1 MKGGRN
7 VLHLLKKK
15 AFLVLL
21 VTIVLFIAIVITS
34 LNNSKLGSLWNLF
47 NTIVSP
53 VQNALTFTR
62 NKVDK
67 TLSYFDDNKKIRE
80 ENEKLK
86 KRIDELEK
94 ENEEL
99 KELKTRNDML
109 MEALNIKNQLKE
121 FDYISANII
130 AKDPGNWFNV
140 FTIDKGST
148 HGVNNNSVVVS
159 SKGLVGRVLV
169 SGPFSA
175 KVISII
181 DIDSAVSARLTKNR
195 RYVDVK
201 GDITL
206 KDKGLCKMYNIQ
218 PDIDVAVGDSV
229 ETSGIGGIFPK
240 GIKIGEVKEIRQV
253 NNELDRYAIIEPAVD
268 FNMLEDVFVL
278 KSKN

>member
-1 MKGGRN
+1 M
-7 VLHLLKKK
+7 LHLLKKK
-15 AFLVLL
+15 AVLIIL
-21 VTIVLFIAIVITS
+21 VTIVLFIVIGITS
-34 LNNSKLGSLWNLF
+34 QNNSKLGWFGNLF

-53 VQNALTFTR
+53 VQNALTFTG

-67 TLSYFDDNKKIRE
+67 TLSYFNDNKKIRE
-80 ENEKLK
+80 ENENLK

-94 ENEEL
+94 ENEDL

-121 FDYISANII
+121 FDYISADII

-159 SKGLVGRVLV
+159 SKGLVGRVMV
-169 SGPFSA
+169 AGPFSA

-201 GDITL
+201 GDISL
-206 KDKGLCKMYNIQ
+206 KDQGLCKMYNIQ
-218 PDIDVAVGDSV
+218 PDIDIAVGDSV
-229 ETSGIGGIFPK
+229 ETSGIGGIYPK